1 MTTKHIYISSS
12 CGARENPEPEL
23 PLELNPEQL
32 TPRIIEKA
40 IQEFRLGTTS
50 ARTLLKT
57 AVKQLPE
64 DSKKIP
70 LELLAEIELLY
81 AIATR
86 DLTPEESLEIET
98 LKMSKLF
105 QGEIL

>member
-1 MTTKHIYISSS
+1 MTTKHIYISST
-12 CGARENPEPEL
+12 CGTKECSEPEL
-23 PLELNPEQL
+23 PLELPLEQL
-32 TPRIIEKA
+32 TPLIISKA
-40 IQEFRLGTTS
+40 IQNFQLGTTS

-64 DSKKIP
+64 DSRKIP

-86 DLTPEESLEIET
+86 NLTPEESLEVET

-105 QGEIL
+105 QGEP

>member
-1 MTTKHIYISSS
+1 MTTKHIYISST
-12 CGARENPEPEL
+12 CGAKECSEPEL
-23 PLELNPEQL
+23 PLEFRLDQI
-32 TPRIIEKA
+32 TPALVAIA
-40 IQEFRLGTTS
+40 IQKFNLGTTS

-64 DSKKIP
+64 DGRKIP

-86 DLTPEESLEIET
+86 DLTPEESLEVET

-105 QGEIL
+105 QGEPT